1 MFGNRIRAVSNPTF
15 FIFYAS
21 CLFQAMFQFVEH
33 FWGVLKY
40 EKTTLAEMEPQLSN
54 NKEEVGNEAA
64 LEESAGQ
71 STASTPCRAFRG
83 RDDGCLQTE
92 GTCPPETNGA
102 ATSVA
107 GSGRVLRD
115 RSTRAIPV
123 WRQSDIGEVRGEV
136 TRDVAA
142 NRRRKAKCPR
152 RRKSAGA
159 AQGSSNAASQFSVDC
174 VLPNEYVRLLSL

>member
-1 MFGNRIRAVSNPTF
+1 
-15 FIFYAS
+15 
-21 CLFQAMFQFVEH
+21 
-33 FWGVLKY
+33 
-40 EKTTLAEMEPQLSN
+40 MEPQLSN
-54 NKEEVGNEAA
+54 NKEEVENEAA
-64 LEESAGQ
+64 LEKSAGQ

-83 RDDGCLQTE
+83 RGDGCLKTE

-115 RSTRAIPV
+115 RSTRTIPV

-136 TRDVAA
+136 TRDAAA